1 MKHITS
7 KYLVRKYSLINS
19 LLKVD
24 LITHWKMRNLKFWEI
39 IVTQDGNVTLK
50 ITQTNKQ

>member
-1 MKHITS
+1 MKHITN

-24 LITHWKMRNLKFWEI
+24 NNYSLENAKSEILGNYCYTRWKCNTK
-39 IVTQDGNVTLK
+39 NYP
-50 ITQTNKQ
+50 NK